1 MRGLKQQMSASREKK
16 QRRGDPEQGLTQ
28 KQRAELREKKAA
40 KQKTV
45 LYTAIGVIIA
55 ILVVILL
62 VWHSGIFQ
70 RGATA
75 LTVDGR
81 TYNVNDVDY
90 YFHSEVLSAYSNS
103 YGSSFDIQ
111 TDLREQYVDEAQTQS
126 YYDYFLNMAIQ
137 DLTEVAALENA
148 ADEAGFTLSAEDEA
162 SVKDQITSMKDY
174 SAQLGYADFSGYL
187 KATFGKYMTVSAF
200 ENCLRRDMLTTSF
213 KQDYSDKLDIT
224 DDEIQTYYDEHKDQ
238 LDSFDYRYIFV
249 DGSAPSGTDADG
261 NTVEPTEAETTAAMQ
276 AAKAKADEF
285 AAAVKAADDKD
296 ATFAELAPDYVA
308 ESNKDQYTENPD
320 ASLQSGK
327 TGSSFSAQT
336 YSSWLLDASRTAGD
350 VDVIEGSTGYYVVL
364 FLDRYQDETP
374 TVDVRHILIKAEL
387 DQEDDVTTTDV
398 DESTV
403 PSQASLDA
411 AKAQAEDLLSQWE
424 SGDKTAKSF
433 GELANQYS
441 ADTGSNTNGGLY
453 EKVSKGQMFEAFN
466 DWIFDEAR
474 QPGDTTLIENT
485 QSGQQGWHV
494 VYYQGTDTPVWKNTA
509 DSALRSDGLN
519 TWLTGL
525 TENLEATQGDGIKYV
540 DN

>member
-70 RGATA
+70 RGTTA

-90 YFHSEVLSAYSNS
+90 YFHTEVIKAYNSS
-103 YGSSFDIQ
+103 YGSSFDTQ
-111 TDLREQYVDEAQTQS
+111 TDLREQYVDEEQTQT
-126 YYDYFLNMAIQ
+126 YYDYFMNLAIQ
-137 DLTEVAALENA
+137 DLTQVAALENA
-148 ADEAGFTLSAEDEA
+148 ADEAGFTLSEEDEA
-162 SVKDQITSMKDY
+162 NIKDEITSIKDY
-174 SAQLGYADFSGYL
+174 SAQLGYADFNGYL
-187 KATFGKYMTVSAF
+187 KANFGKYMTAGAF
-200 ENCLRRDMLTTSF
+200 ENCVRRDMLATNF

-261 NTVEPTEAETTAAMQ
+261 NAVDPTEAETAAAMQ
-276 AAKAKADEF
+276 TAKTKADEF

-296 ATFAELAPDYVA
+296 ATFAELAPNYVS
-308 ESNKDQYTENPD
+308 ESSKDSYTEDPD
-320 ASLQSGK
+320 YSLQSGVV
-327 TGSSFSAQT
+327 GSNVAAQT
-336 YSSWLLDASRTAGD
+336 YGSWLLDASRTAGD

-364 FLDRYQDETP
+364 FLDRYLDETP
-374 TVDVRHILIKAEL
+374 TADIRHILIKAEL
-387 DQEDDVTTTDV
+387 TQEDDPSTEDV

-403 PSQASLDA
+403 PTQEALDA
-411 AKAQAEDLLSQWE
+411 AKAKAQSLLDQWNA
-424 SGDKTAKSF
+424 GDKTAESF
-433 GELANQYS
+433 GELANANS
-441 ADTGSNTNGGLY
+441 DDPGSNTNGGLY
-453 EKVSKGQMFEAFN
+453 EKVYKGYFT
-466 DWIFDEAR
+466 IFDSWLFGDETR

-485 QSGQQGWHV
+485 NSGQQGWCV
-494 VYYQGTDTPVWKNTA
+494 VYYQGADDPVWKNTA
-509 DSALRSDGLN
+509 DSALRTDGLN
-519 TWLTGL
+519 TWLTSL
-525 TENLEATQGDGIKYV
+525 TEGLEATQGDGIKYV